1 MSNLKEKITS
11 RQSRMDK
18 AMGDEGMHT
27 YEEDFDE
34 IVTLDEMQAKKKE
47 LEKSWKKSKD
57 GALLTK
63 IAELDRKITTMKEK
77 SK

>member
-1 MSNLKEKITS
+1 MTNLKEKVAS
-11 RQSRMDK
+11 RQARMDK
-18 AMGDEGMHT
+18 AMGDDGMHT
-27 YEEDFDE
+27 YEEDFDDM
-34 IVTLDEMQAKKKE
+34 VTLDEMKAKKTE
-47 LEKSWKKSKD
+47 LEKAWKKSKD

>member
-1 MSNLKEKITS
+1 MSNLKEKIAS